1 MVLLLLLYFYD
12 KILRECRKYLNDRF
26 LIAFEIGYD
35 QAEEVKSLLKEASHY
50 SNIQCIADLGGNNR
64 VVTAVY
70 EG

>member
-1 MVLLLLLYFYD
+1 MTSSYRIHH
-12 KILRECRKYLNDRF
+12 KKCGTYLKPQGR
-26 LIAFEIGYD
+26 IAFEIGYD